1 MVLDTKHPGAT
12 PSGPRSTDSGGLD
25 ALLDSYHHMAADV
38 LSVHVRAGE
47 HCTDCGQVWPCAPVH
62 SAALALDL

>member
-12 PSGPRSTDSGGLD
+12 PSGNSGLD
-25 ALLDSYHHMAADV
+25 ALLDSYHHVAADV

-62 SAALALDL
+62 SAAFALDL